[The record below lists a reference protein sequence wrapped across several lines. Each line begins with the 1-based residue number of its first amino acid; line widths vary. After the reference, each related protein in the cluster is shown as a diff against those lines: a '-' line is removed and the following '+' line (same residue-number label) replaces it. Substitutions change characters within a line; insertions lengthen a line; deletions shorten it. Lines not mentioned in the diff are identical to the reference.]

1 MKPCNSLKFN
11 LLIAYN
17 LASFVSI
24 NTSLSPLFFS
34 TLSVHIFTSWVS
46 SISQLFY
53 FSFLLIYTNNMKS
66 LKIFLLLAMLMA
78 LAYTLSAT
86 TEEDSFVA
94 IENDDDSTNE
104 DENTDLPWLGT
115 QETTSSLRGANRFL
129 AQKTRAAMTCN
140 KYPRVCRAKGSP
152 GPDCCKK
159 KCVNVLTDRLNCGM
173 CGKKCKYAE
182 ICCKGH
188 CVKPMSNKKHCGGC
202 NNKCKKGNA
211 CVYGMCSYA

>member
-1 MKPCNSLKFN
+1 
-11 LLIAYN
+11 
-17 LASFVSI
+17 
-24 NTSLSPLFFS
+24 
-34 TLSVHIFTSWVS
+34 
-46 SISQLFY
+46 
-53 FSFLLIYTNNMKS
+53 
-66 LKIFLLLAMLMA
+66 MLMA

-129 AQKTRAAMTCN
+129 AQKNRAAMTCN

>member
-1 MKPCNSLKFN
+1 
-11 LLIAYN
+11 
-17 LASFVSI
+17 
-24 NTSLSPLFFS
+24 
-34 TLSVHIFTSWVS
+34 
-46 SISQLFY
+46 
-53 FSFLLIYTNNMKS
+53 MKS

-78 LAYTLSAT
+78 LAYTPSAT
-86 TEEDSFVA
+86 TEEDSFV
-94 IENDDDSTNE
+94 E

-115 QETTSSLRGANRFL
+115 QETTSSLRGANWFL

-140 KYPRVCRAKGSP
+140 KYPRVCLAKGSP

>member
-1 MKPCNSLKFN
+1 
-11 LLIAYN
+11 
-17 LASFVSI
+17 
-24 NTSLSPLFFS
+24 
-34 TLSVHIFTSWVS
+34 
-46 SISQLFY
+46 
-53 FSFLLIYTNNMKS
+53 MKS

-115 QETTSSLRGANRFL
+115 QETTSSLRGGNRFL

-159 KCVNVLTDRLNCGM
+159 CVNVLTDRLNCGM
-173 CGKKCKYAE
+173 CGQKCKYAE
-182 ICCKGH
+182 ICCEGH
-188 CVKPMSNKKHCGGC
+188 CEANV
-202 NNKCKKGNA
+202 
-211 CVYGMCSYA
+211 

>member
-1 MKPCNSLKFN
+1 
-11 LLIAYN
+11 
-17 LASFVSI
+17 
-24 NTSLSPLFFS
+24 
-34 TLSVHIFTSWVS
+34 
-46 SISQLFY
+46 
-53 FSFLLIYTNNMKS
+53 MKS

-182 ICCKGH
+182 ICCKGD

>member
-1 MKPCNSLKFN
+1 
-11 LLIAYN
+11 
-17 LASFVSI
+17 
-24 NTSLSPLFFS
+24 
-34 TLSVHIFTSWVS
+34 
-46 SISQLFY
+46 
-53 FSFLLIYTNNMKS
+53 MKS

-115 QETTSSLRGANRFL
+115 QETTSSLQGANRFL

-159 KCVNVLTDRLNCGM
+159 CVNVLTDRLNCGM
-173 CGKKCKYAE
+173 CGQKCKYAE
-182 ICCKGH
+182 ICCEGH
-188 CVKPMSNKKHCGGC
+188 CEANV
-202 NNKCKKGNA
+202 
-211 CVYGMCSYA
+211 